1 MAVVSGVGDRELS
14 ARERRMVHMTSNIF
28 GEGLDKSVYSAKV
41 QKELLKSL
49 KETFN
54 YVKEAP
60 IPETLNLPSAAE
72 QKKKLMAG
80 NQAVLPGSTTNGPT
94 AVKRDPDGM
103 MCEMSAAV
111 TRIIKQSEVV
121 WVPRKN
127 IFGRCPPSCSK
138 RRSQAWEW
146 LLRFFVFHG
155 SGRQDRLMTA
165 SAPRSDLIGQ
175 TDYLTLD
182 SALHERHSSTRT
194 PENERAFASKRVQA
208 NLASSG
214 KNTLPQP
221 DIDVQAPPPQS
232 DSLRT
237 SGADMR
243 NFSEL
248 FGTEL
253 GRRTQPI
260 TERQEGCSAI
270 ESARKDPG
278 RIAQADSPRN
288 RKEAEMSSTMGQM
301 PKPTKAPELQQ
312 ALDVERGFW
321 DSKDGF
327 GISAEV
333 SRRRREK
340 DFRKDFEGDVH
351 HLSRKQECLDS
362 AQVKGNMGQD
372 SAREVPKSARNGLR
386 LSSPHSPC
394 KHSGVSAAQ
403 REDLLRRA
411 KDR

>member
-1 MAVVSGVGDRELS
+1 
-14 ARERRMVHMTSNIF
+14 MTSNIF

-94 AVKRDPDGM
+94 AVKRDPEFMPKEFWSTSVDLQWHDVRNERCRHKNHQAERGSLGAKEKYLR
-103 MCEMSAAV
+103 EMS
-111 TRIIKQSEVV
+111 SELFE
-121 WVPRKN
+121 K
-127 IFGRCPPSCSK
+127 
-138 RRSQAWEW
+138 
-146 LLRFFVFHG
+146 
-155 SGRQDRLMTA
+155 DRLMTA

-194 PENERAFASKRVQA
+194 PENERTFASKRVQA

-260 TERQEGCSAI
+260 TERQDLLGTTNCSFLDFRNEI

-411 KDR
+411 KDTKLASLQSSIFS